1 MAPKPIPLFSDF
13 LSMKKTKPNQV
24 LAPSYSRPDGK
35 GLPSSWT
42 LPILICIRIKAYER
56 VPLT

>member
-13 LSMKKTKPNQV
+13 LSMKRQN
-24 LAPSYSRPDGK
+24 PSRYWHPVTAAQMQAATFIMDMR
-35 GLPSSWT
+35 T
-42 LPILICIRIKAYER
+42 LICTRISPYER

>member
-13 LSMKKTKPNQV
+13 LSMKRQIQTSTGFLSQQHRWQR
-24 LAPSYSRPDGK
+24 LTFITG
-35 GLPSSWT
+35 
-42 LPILICIRIKAYER
+42 LPILICTRISPYER